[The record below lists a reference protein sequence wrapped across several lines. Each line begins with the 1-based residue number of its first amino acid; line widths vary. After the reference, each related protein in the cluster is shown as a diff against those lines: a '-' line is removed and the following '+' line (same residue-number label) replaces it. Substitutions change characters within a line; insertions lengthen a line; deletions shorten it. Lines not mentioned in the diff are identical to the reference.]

1 VPPLAVLVLVLV
13 APAHAA
19 PSTVP
24 PQSLAGSGTATWA
37 QQPRP
42 GESAEPTDATGT
54 VVFEE
59 ERTRRRIEM
68 RVDGTPSFP
77 LADNDTR
84 KITVPVTVVAAERTA
99 ASCRPGTTGTID
111 LLARTGREVRVNMF
125 DCGFRNGY
133 LDGHAGTVVDLKL
146 TPPADGAR
154 PWPLRFEFTVRT
166 AGAGGVDVP
175 DPLKISFSM
184 PERYGQAGRDG
195 IVDPATDGEAADP
208 RGGFPV
214 RLGFHPCPSSGV
226 SVRID
231 GRREPLTDREADSCR
246 VVTRLP
252 EGDHEVAAAGGRFE
266 GERTIRVQDWL
277 VIGLGDSIGSG
288 EGNPDLPEG
297 DGRSVARWQDR
308 RCHRSAKSYQ
318 ARAARALENHDDQ
331 TSVTFVHLACSGA
344 AISEG
349 VTGGYGGIVNPG
361 ALAPLNAQLDEALDL
376 VGGRDVDAVI
386 LSIGANDMRFGDIL
400 LFCVKHQECQ
410 DTEYRDG
417 LLLRDWMPA
426 RFASGRPDY
435 AQLDTRLGSIESDRV
450 YVVQY
455 PDPLREADG
464 RTFCDEILDSG
475 LRAIRAD
482 EARWTFESFLLPLNA
497 AIQATSRF
505 YGWNVVSGAQEKFAE
520 HGYCAPDGDRWMV
533 QLLESRH
540 DQGDNNGTMHPTA
553 RGHLELAKFVR
564 RELLADLY
572 DKGRP
577 RRPR

>member
-1 VPPLAVLVLVLV
+1 MPPLAALVLA
-13 APAHAA
+13 APAPAA

-42 GESAEPTDATGT
+42 GDSAEPTGATGT

-59 ERTRRRIEM
+59 EQTRRRIEM
-68 RVDGTPSFP
+68 KVDGTPSFP

-99 ASCRPGTTGTID
+99 PSCRPGTTGTID
-111 LLARTGREVRVNMF
+111 LLARTGREVRVNMI

-154 PWPLRFEFTVRT
+154 PWPLRFEFTIRT
-166 AGAGGVDVP
+166 RGAGAVDVP

-184 PERYGQAGRDG
+184 PERYGEAGRDG
-195 IVDPATDGEAADP
+195 IVDPATDGAAADP

-246 VVTRLP
+246 VVTRLE
-252 EGDHEVAAAGGRFE
+252 EGDHEVSAAGGRFR

-288 EGNPDLPEG
+288 EGNPDQPIG

-318 ARAARALENHDDQ
+318 ARTARALENHDDQ

-344 AISEG
+344 AIAEG

-361 ALAPLNAQLDEALDL
+361 ALAPLDAQLEAARELTGD
-376 VGGRDVDAVI
+376 REVDAVI
-386 LSIGANDMRFGDIL
+386 LSIGANDLRFGKVL
-400 LFCVKHQECQ
+400 EFCVKHRPCQ
-410 DTEYRDG
+410 DTEYENG
-417 LLLRDWMPA
+417 MLLRDWMPA
-426 RFASGRPDY
+426 QFAAGRPDY
-435 AQLDTRLGSIESDRV
+435 FGLETSLGAIQSKRV
-450 YVVQY
+450 YIVQY

-464 RTFCDEILDSG
+464 RTFCDGIVDLG
-475 LRAIRAD
+475 ARAIRAD
-482 EARWTFESFLLPLNA
+482 EAQWTFESFLLPLNA
-497 AIQATSRF
+497 AIQATATSF
-505 YGWNVVSGAQEKFAE
+505 GWNVVRGAQTAFAE

-533 QLLESRH
+533 QLLESRRE
-540 DQGDNNGTMHPTA
+540 QGDTNGTMHPTA
-553 RGHLELAKFVR
+553 RGHLELSKLVR
-564 RELLADLY
+564 KDLLVDLY
-572 DKGRP
+572 DKDRP